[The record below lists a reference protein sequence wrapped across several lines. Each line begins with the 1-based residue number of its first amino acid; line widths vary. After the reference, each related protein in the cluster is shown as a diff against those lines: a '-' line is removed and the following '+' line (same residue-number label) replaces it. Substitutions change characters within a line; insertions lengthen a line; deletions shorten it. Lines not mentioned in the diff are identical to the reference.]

1 MLPKKPPLF
10 KCPVQFVAT
19 QGRCG
24 NTQSLTFI
32 VKGQVLSSS
41 EKGPFQLDDYF
52 VSFRI
57 LLHSWAPFFYAAS
70 VYKTCMQSHYIHAAH
85 SVHAHTHTHT
95 GTHSKVYIQCSV
107 LHDLMEDAGW
117 PLSCWSLI
125 KFKSSRRL
133 WQWPHATG
141 RREGRP
147 AWMGDMPGWEKGKK
161 GAGSKGW
168 EREL

>member
-85 SVHAHTHTHT
+85 SVHAHTHTRAHT
-95 GTHSKVYIQCSV
+95 QRCTSSAVCSMIWWKTRAGRSRVDHWLNLSPRGVYGSGRV
-107 LHDLMEDAGW
+107 
-117 PLSCWSLI
+117 
-125 KFKSSRRL
+125 RRGEERG
-133 WQWPHATG
+133 G
-141 RREGRP
+141 RLE
-147 AWMGDMPGWEKGKK
+147 WETCQDGKRGKK